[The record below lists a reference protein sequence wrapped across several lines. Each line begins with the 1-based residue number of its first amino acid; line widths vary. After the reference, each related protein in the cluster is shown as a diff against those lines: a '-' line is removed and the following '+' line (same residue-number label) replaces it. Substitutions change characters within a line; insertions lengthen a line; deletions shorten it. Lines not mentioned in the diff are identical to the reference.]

1 MSCPPATVSVKSP
14 KYRPWVLIVVPS
26 VPSVLALVISLTPTK
41 FQPATVGIVTT
52 AGGEPAD
59 GATGPCSAT
68 D

>member
-1 MSCPPATVSVKSP
+1 MSCPPALPSVKSP
-14 KYRPWVLIVVPS
+14 KYKVCVVIAVPS
-26 VPSVLALVISLTPTK
+26 APSVLALVTSLTPTK

-59 GATGPCSAT
+59 GATGPTRAT